1 MGRNKKVECTSC
13 GRLVQRG
20 FALMN
25 HEKCCTTMTK
35 YLKDNNH
42 YHNEDYINADD
53 IGVEDG
59 HAQGDDFSIATH
71 MDVLERLGT
80 LDIKHVLQYVGWG
93 KVELSAK
100 DLEVCRFLRSVEMG
114 GGASHMSMRAS
125 LDYVRSV
132 GGRGDLLPKTVRTC
146 WSRVEKVRYF
156 NSQCSLHT
164 IITNVRSN
172 ERCMLVTRLTLFCVL
187 YLCRHT
193 CS

>member
-1 MGRNKKVECTSC
+1 MGRNKKVECASC

-35 YLKDNNH
+35 YLKENNH
-42 YHNEDYINADD
+42 YDTEDYINADG
-53 IGVEDG
+53 IGEEDG
-59 HAQGDDFSIATH
+59 HTQGDDFSIATH
-71 MDVLERLGT
+71 FDVLERLGT
-80 LDIKHVLQYVGWG
+80 LDIQHVLQYVGWG

-146 WSRVEKVRYF
+146 WSIVEKVRYF
-156 NSQCSLHT
+156 NSQCSLVMF
-164 IITNVRSN
+164 IGTNVGN
-172 ERCMLVTRLTLFCVL
+172 DRL
-187 YLCRHT
+187 
-193 CS
+193 